1 MCLLTGSSCPG
12 CCYRGYK
19 NPGRLRIGDRIFCS
33 FSEYFSH
40 FYINLQYWLS
50 PIPFSLNLS
59 LSSNQYSVI
68 HYNCWV
74 FFKFKMLFC
83 LLFLLYLLLCSVL
96 QMTALETTDSEE
108 SLAAVTYLLSLVLKR
123 SVFIS
128 SLHAGIEPV
137 YNI

>member
-12 CCYRGYK
+12 CCDRGYK
-19 NPGRLRIGDRIFCS
+19 NTGRLRIGDRIFCS
-33 FSEYFSH
+33 FSEYFFTFLH
-40 FYINLQYWLS
+40 KFAILVI

-68 HYNCWV
+68 HYCWV
-74 FFKFKMLFC
+74 FFKFKLLFC
-83 LLFLLYLLLCSVL
+83 LLILLYLLLCSVV

-108 SLAAVTYLLSLVLKR
+108 SLTAVTYLLSLVLKR

-128 SLHAGIEPV
+128 SLHAGIESV
-137 YNI
+137 FYI